1 MAEIILDTEIDN
13 PLALPFID
21 EIKKGPERWGSV
33 FMDIMNM
40 LNFEPKY
47 IQEDFETFKELRRKL
62 NSQSSVLIA
71 NHPSS
76 LDVGF
81 VFAALSRP
89 DILIMMQKKR
99 FAFFETVFSAEHV
112 IAAPSGEEE
121 LAEVLKR
128 AEDHIAR
135 GGLFI
140 IFPSGGEEMR
150 TGKLRFKSGFRLLL
164 SRMLP
169 EVMVYMMYI
178 DRNAAR
184 IIMDES
190 VGPPR
195 GKDDTAILIS
205 PQLHMRPLKDNLKVK
220 INEGYSEAKEWQGL
234 LKNASEKDVY
244 GQNNLLME
252 HFLKKASF

>member
-1 MAEIILDTEIDN
+1 MAEIFPDTEIDN
-13 PLALPFID
+13 PLVVPFIE
-21 EIKKGPERWGSV
+21 EIKKGPARWGCV
-33 FMDIMNM
+33 FMDIMNI
-40 LNFEPKY
+40 LNFEPEY
-47 IQEDFETFKELRRKL
+47 VQESFETSKDLREKL
-62 NSQSSVLIA
+62 NTRAGILIA

-81 VFAALSRP
+81 IFAALLRP
-89 DILIMMQKKR
+89 DILIMMQRKR
-99 FAFFETVFSAEHV
+99 FAFFEKVFGPEHV
-112 IAAPSGEEE
+112 VAAPSGEEE
-121 LAEVLKR
+121 LAEVLRR

-140 IFPSGGEEMR
+140 IFPSGGEEIR

-195 GKDDTAILIS
+195 RSDDTAILIS
-205 PQLHMRPLKDNLKVK
+205 PRLHMRPLKDRLKVK
-220 INEGYSEAKEWQGL
+220 VNERYSEAREWQEVLGH
-234 LKNASEKDVY
+234 ASEKSSY
-244 GQNNLLME
+244 EQNDLLME
-252 HFLKKASF
+252 YFLQRVAF